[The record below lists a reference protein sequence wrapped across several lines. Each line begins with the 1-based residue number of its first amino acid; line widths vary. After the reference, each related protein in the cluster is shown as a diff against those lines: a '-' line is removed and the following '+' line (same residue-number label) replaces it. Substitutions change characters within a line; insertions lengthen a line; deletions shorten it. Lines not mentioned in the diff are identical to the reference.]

1 MQQMMGGV
9 MMHGPRPQMPPHSVA
24 NTQGPPAGPPVPGE
38 DAPPLPSEPPPPDEV
53 VFSFNIKKITCDCVN
68 VLVLFFCIY
77 NVVTTSLR
85 ISL

>member
-1 MQQMMGGV
+1 MQQGFMAPQVHMIPMHQQGGWAMPGMPMQQMMGGV

-53 VFSFNIKKITCDCVN
+53 V
-68 VLVLFFCIY
+68 LLFF
-77 NVVTTSLR
+77 
-85 ISL
+85 